1 MSLLIMLSLFT
12 KDTIAQPN
20 QELGIE
26 NLIPS
31 SPEASALG
39 KYGEYPVSLYT
50 GIPNISIPIWNIK
63 TANLQLPINLSYHA
77 SGRKVE
83 EVATNVGLGW
93 TLNAGGVIT
102 RTVRH
107 FADDMYGGYY
117 SNPFTGN
124 PNYLDLEYVK
134 DVRLGTKDGEPDIF
148 YFNFDGY
155 SGSFYFNNES
165 EINIVSKEDLKIEV
179 FYDNNTFIGFLITT
193 PKGNKY
199 YFGDENFNNDEYI
212 EETRHKTPSNPEPRE
227 YIASWFLR
235 KIVSVNQT
243 DTIIFIYDIYGSS
256 GWAKS
261 IGETIELS
269 PQNLSV
275 KNQVKHVN
283 YTNTLN
289 RKRIST
295 IIFKNGHIE
304 MEYQNTRSDISDS
317 ESLDEIIV
325 YDKNNNL
332 IKKTKLYYSYFK
344 SHPQSSNTESE
355 LRLKL
360 DSVQEVNSKNETK
373 PPYSFTYYTEHNLPS
388 RSPDELEFYKQDH
401 WGFYNGAIC
410 YQKTLIPDFEYMGN
424 SYISSDREPY
434 WPYTKSNMLEE
445 IHYPTGGHTEFIFEP
460 NYVGMIGPDTVQGYF
475 EDAQLSGDTLKCD
488 NPAIMIIE
496 AGSFEIH
503 DDEHCAFRLTLGL
516 DTLCDDN
523 IGGKILATI
532 HGGSYSKSYSL
543 EYEPGNEGYIVN
555 NFIDTLSVGN
565 YSLTIGL
572 YHQSLFWYSFNY
584 EKYFDEQKIIQ
595 REYQPVGG
603 IRIAKIIN
611 YPVFGD
617 TVTKEYDYTY
627 RDIQGEQ
634 QYSSAIITN
643 IPNYSRYLIR
653 VKEYLSDYPK
663 WWFIMKGPST
673 PQYYAWD
680 IIELSSHSNIPLGTT
695 QGGIV
700 GYSEVTE
707 KQYKGETTYKYSNKI
722 DYNDTKNYYFNTYV
736 GAFQAFIPEENF
748 SYPYPPKGN
757 MDWARGKLLEKTIYD
772 NNNDCILKEVSE
784 YDVNYDSNLVIKV
797 APMYTY
803 NNAPP
808 PFDEYYNAIVF
819 YKNISGWMRLAKTTT
834 THFIN
839 NSPGLQ
845 SQEIYENNGNGHL
858 QMTEQTKTS
867 SGGKTLKTTYTY
879 PGDVSNP
886 SIVHMSQ
893 HAIDTM
899 LNWHMIGI
907 PLKTEKYT
915 NSNKV
920 DGKITSYDFFN
931 DTLLLPEKPRILTG
945 DIYKIVANYDK
956 YDSRGNPIQYHK
968 EDNIN
973 VSYLWGYN
981 YTYPI
986 AVVENAEYEDV
997 IGALSVTYS
1006 DLQTKNSAELKS
1018 IFQELIESSRVP
1030 EHILCNAMI
1039 HSYTYDPLV
1048 GKTSETDP
1056 NGKIITYH
1064 YDSFNRLETVRDHD
1078 NMVIKHYDYNYFE
1091 KIFNVTPNS
1100 FVLENSAGS
1109 GQVNITSNLDWKVM
1123 DNTIYWLS
1131 IEPPGEGSGDGSFS
1145 FSCIENIYP
1154 VDRTTEIVVTASG
1167 CPNKTITITQLAANY
1182 IAITPEPLEF
1192 NIPFSGNGS
1201 KTFTIDSN
1209 IQWTAENSG
1218 DQFFTFSPTSGTGNG
1233 TIFTIYG
1240 LGQEVTSTKEGWI
1253 TISGSGINKVIHV
1266 IQVPHP

>member
-1 MSLLIMLSLFT
+1 MKNKIYLISISLLIMLSFFQE
-12 KDTIAQPN
+12 DTIAQPG
-20 QELGIE
+20 ELGIE

-50 GIPNISIPIWNIK
+50 GIPNISIPIWTIK
-63 TANLQLPINLSYHA
+63 TSNLQLPINLSYHA

-83 EVATNVGLGW
+83 EIATNVGLGW
-93 TLNAGGVIT
+93 ILNAGGVIT

-107 FADDMYGGYY
+107 FADNMIGGYY
-117 SNPFTGN
+117 SIPFTGN
-124 PNYLDLEYVK
+124 PNYLDLDYVK

-148 YFNFDGY
+148 YFNFGEY

-165 EINIVSKEDLKIEV
+165 EINIVSKEDLKIEE
-179 FYDNNTFIGFLITT
+179 FYSTFTFVGFLITT
-193 PKGNKY
+193 PNGDKY
-199 YFGDENFNNDEYI
+199 YFGDENLNDDNYI
-212 EETRHKTPSNPEPRE
+212 EETRHKTPSNPESRE

-243 DTIIFIYDIYGSS
+243 DTINFIYDIYGSS

-304 MEYQNTRSDISDS
+304 MEYQNLRSDISNNS
-317 ESLDEIIV
+317 KSLDEIII

-332 IKKTKLYYSYFK
+332 IKKTKLYHSYFK
-344 SHPQSSNTESE
+344 SHSQSNTESE

-388 RSPDELEFYKQDH
+388 RSPDVNECYRQDH
-401 WGFYNGAIC
+401 WGFYNGANTNIKS
-410 YQKTLIPDFEYMGN
+410 YIPDFEYMGLTYN
-424 SYISSDREPY
+424 SVDRESY
-434 WPYTKSNMLEE
+434 WPYTKANMLEE
-445 IHYPTGGHTEFIFEP
+445 ILYPTGGHTEFIFEP

-565 YSLTIGL
+565 YSLTIYL
-572 YHQSLFWYSFNY
+572 YRKSLFWYSFNY

-611 YPVFGD
+611 HPFNGEPI
-617 TVTKEYDYTY
+617 TKEYDYTY
-627 RDIQGEQ
+627 RDTQDNQ

-643 IPNYSRYLIR
+643 IPDYSRYLIR

-707 KQYKGETTYKYSNKI
+707 KQYEGETTYKYSNKI

-803 NNAPP
+803 NGTPP
-808 PFDEYYNAIVF
+808 YLYEYFNAIVF
-819 YKNISGWMRLAKTTT
+819 YNNISGWMRLAKTTT
-834 THFIN
+834 TYFIN
-839 NSPGLQ
+839 NNPELQ

-858 QMTEQTKTS
+858 QVTEQTKIS

-907 PLKTEKYT
+907 PLITEKFV

-920 DGKITSYDFFN
+920 DGQIISYNFFH
-931 DTLLLPEKPRILTG
+931 DILLLPEKTRILTG
-945 DIYKIVANYDK
+945 DIYEIKANFDEYDTH
-956 YDSRGNPIQYHK
+956 GNPIQYHK
-968 EDNIN
+968 EDNIV

-981 YTYPI
+981 YTSPI
-986 AVVENAEYEDV
+986 AKIENASFSEVESALGCEVEDLQ
-997 IGALSVTYS
+997 ALSDDELRTILNN
-1006 DLQTKNSAELKS
+1006 LQEEL
-1018 IFQELIESSRVP
+1018 P
-1030 EHILCNAMI
+1030 EAMI
-1039 HSYTYDPLV
+1039 TTYTYNPMIGITSATDPS
-1048 GKTSETDP
+1048 GKTT
-1056 NGKIITYH
+1056 NYY
-1064 YDSFNRLETVRDHD
+1064 YDSFNRLETIKDH
-1078 NMVIKHYDYNYFE
+1078 NGNIIKHIDYHYKDE
-1091 KIFNVTPNS
+1091 
-1100 FVLENSAGS
+1100 
-1109 GQVNITSNLDWKVM
+1109 
-1123 DNTIYWLS
+1123 
-1131 IEPPGEGSGDGSFS
+1131 
-1145 FSCIENIYP
+1145 
-1154 VDRTTEIVVTASG
+1154 
-1167 CPNKTITITQLAANY
+1167 
-1182 IAITPEPLEF
+1182 
-1192 NIPFSGNGS
+1192 
-1201 KTFTIDSN
+1201 
-1209 IQWTAENSG
+1209 
-1218 DQFFTFSPTSGTGNG
+1218 
-1233 TIFTIYG
+1233 
-1240 LGQEVTSTKEGWI
+1240 
-1253 TISGSGINKVIHV
+1253 
-1266 IQVPHP
+1266 